1 MYKARWVD
9 FLFTGLA
16 VVPMLLLFT
25 GHPGPALLL
34 FVPLLIG
41 ACLAGMYEQQ
51 ISGQTSENSGTGAGD
66 SLPES
71 TFTAAGQ
78 WRNRLPD

>member
-1 MYKARWVD
+1 MDKTRGVD

-16 VVPMLLLFT
+16 VVPGMLLFS

-51 ISGQTSENSGTGAGD
+51 TSAQTQQDAGAAE
-66 SLPES
+66 PQS
-71 TFTAAGQ
+71 TLTAAGH
-78 WRNRLPD
+78 WRKRLD

>member
-1 MYKARWVD
+1 MVNARRVD

-16 VVPMLLLFT
+16 VVPAVLLLT

-41 ACLAGMYEQQ
+41 ACLAGMYEQRVVDGPLREGVEE
-51 ISGQTSENSGTGAGD
+51 SV
-66 SLPES
+66 PEP
-71 TFTAAGQ
+71 TLTAAGT
-78 WRNRLPD
+78 WRKRLD

>member
-1 MYKARWVD
+1 MVNARSVD

-16 VVPMLLLFT
+16 VVPAVLLLT

-41 ACLAGMYEQQ
+41 ACLAGMYEQRAMNGRQ
-51 ISGQTSENSGTGAGD
+51 RECVEESV
-66 SLPES
+66 PEPAL
-71 TFTAAGQ
+71 TAAGP
-78 WRNRLPD
+78 WRKRLD

>member
-1 MYKARWVD
+1 MVNARRVD

-16 VVPMLLLFT
+16 VVPAVLLLT

-51 ISGQTSENSGTGAGD
+51 A
-66 SLPES
+66 
-71 TFTAAGQ
+71 AAGSQ
-78 WRNRLPD
+78 PEDTEAVPEPTLKAAGPWRKRLD

>member
-1 MYKARWVD
+1 MFKARGVD

-16 VVPMLLLFT
+16 VVPGMLLFS

-51 ISGQTSENSGTGAGD
+51 AAAQPQQDAGAAG
-66 SLPES
+66 PQS
-71 TFTAAGQ
+71 TLTAAGH
-78 WRNRLPD
+78 WRKRLD

>member
-1 MYKARWVD
+1 MYNSHSRWVD

-16 VVPMLLLFT
+16 VVPAALLFH

-41 ACLAGMYEQQ
+41 ACLCGLYEQQ
-51 ISGQTSENSGTGAGD
+51 CAAEQTCRGNELP
-66 SLPES
+66 SLPAVTES
-71 TFTAAGQ
+71 VKTWHRQA
-78 WRNRLPD
+78 D

>member
-1 MYKARWVD
+1 MVNARRVD

-16 VVPMLLLFT
+16 VVPALLLLT

-41 ACLAGMYEQQ
+41 ACLAGLYEQKTAEAPQ
-51 ISGQTSENSGTGAGD
+51 PEAGAA
-66 SLPES
+66 LPEA
-71 TFTAAGQ
+71 TLTPAGH
-78 WRNRLPD
+78 WRKRLD

>member
-1 MYKARWVD
+1 MYQARWVD

-51 ISGQTSENSGTGAGD
+51 TSENPGAATGD
-66 SLPES
+66 SMPGS
-71 TFTAAGQ
+71 TLTAAGQ
-78 WRNRLPD
+78 WPNRLPE

>member
-16 VVPMLLLFT
+16 IVPGMLLFT

-51 ISGQTSENSGTGAGD
+51 TAGSPGAGTGD
-66 SLPES
+66 SVPGS

-78 WRNRLPD
+78 WRSRLPD

>member
-16 VVPMLLLFT
+16 VVPGLLLLA

-34 FVPLLIG
+34 FVPLLII
-41 ACLAGMYEQQ
+41 ACLAGMDEQQ
-51 ISGQTSENSGTGAGD
+51 TAKPVAGADAVAPG
-66 SLPES
+66 S
-71 TFTAAGQ
+71 TFTAVGQ
-78 WRNRLPD
+78 RRSRLPD

>member
-16 VVPMLLLFT
+16 VVPGMLLLA

-41 ACLAGMYEQQ
+41 ACLAGMDEQQ
-51 ISGQTSENSGTGAGD
+51 TAPGPGAAAD
-66 SLPES
+66 ESLPAS

-78 WRNRLPD
+78 WHNRLPD